1 MHSALHSDACPHLSS
16 PASVHAAEIRLQRE
30 HRRPYLAAQ
39 MGNDE
44 NPAAI
49 TPSARR
55 HGVHDAD
62 ILHALRNP
70 RQIDFGDDGH
80 IFVIGSQRDG
90 AFLELVIVDD
100 RADGKLRI
108 IHAMPARRTRLR

>member
-1 MHSALHSDACPHLSS
+1 
-16 PASVHAAEIRLQRE
+16 
-30 HRRPYLAAQ
+30 

-44 NPAAI
+44 DPAAI

-55 HGVHDAD
+55 HGVPDAD

-70 RQIDFGDDGH
+70 HQIDFGDDGR
-80 IFVIGSQRDG
+80 IFAIGSRRDG

-100 RADGKLRI
+100 GAGGKLRI
-108 IHAMPARRTRLR
+108 IHAMPARTTRLR